1 MIKKL
6 FLLIFLLLLLIILSP
21 VILLALMYQGDL
33 EGPLPTHAYQE
44 NSTPTQVMSGELD
57 ASLTLLSSPDDDL
70 MFVLTEDTINTIIF
84 AAFTQEEG
92 LNPNY
97 QPGSNCETDACQFLI
112 TENLSDDITAYL
124 KGVWV
129 EIDDD
134 QISIFASAAVNWQE
148 RFTYQTILSLVF
160 SITDDED
167 AYRLTI
173 DQVRLGR
180 LPVTSRFVG
189 RILGLVERISGQP
202 VVEIDG
208 DLPVGSLDIETFS
221 VTLPK
226 SEIVNTIKEDEDLE
240 NGALFGQLL
249 EIFFDNQLLTFKLEN
264 QALNFSLRT
273 SLILSDENTVM
284 PMRISELYEGDL
296 NLDLESYLQDRFEEF
311 LLTQALLGETSFRLS
326 QRVFNTIIASSL
338 TADEGLPNFS
348 WDYENSE
355 GVEDR
360 ITLEISGVWVTLKE
374 QEFIIHALFNIASF
388 PSLVEFTFT
397 AVSSNDPFSL
407 VYEIQSM
414 TMGRSPSDP
423 NQPFLLIDDFE
434 ALIPLISD
442 WVQTDFIRFNE
453 MNQLEVGGQNLE
465 SYLNEL
471 LEESGINLSE
481 LSVVDGALIL
491 ELSLDPNLQLI
502 FDSYANAINDVLKNE
517 DFVNALNTV
526 LDPANN
532 PEAEDVINQI
542 SSISEK
548 LNNNEPITQEDVTN
562 LIQEF
567 EDLST
572 QELEAFFNA
581 MQGFIDPALVE
592 EFENSFNN

>member
-44 NSTPTQVMSGELD
+44 NSTPTQVISRELD

-70 MFVLTEDTINTIIF
+70 LFVLTEDTINAIIF
-84 AAFTQEEG
+84 AALTQEEG
-92 LNPNY
+92 LNPSY
-97 QPGSNCETDACQFLI
+97 QPGSNCQTDACQFLI
-112 TENLSDDITAYL
+112 TEKLSDDVTAYL
-124 KGVWV
+124 KGIWV
-129 EIDDD
+129 ELDDD
-134 QISIFASAAVNWQE
+134 QISIFMSAAVNWQE

-160 SITDDED
+160 NITDDED

-221 VTLPK
+221 ITLLK

-240 NGALFGQLL
+240 NGDLLGQLL
-249 EIFFDNQLLTFKLEN
+249 DIFFDNQLLTFKLEN
-264 QALNFSLRT
+264 QALIFSLRT
-273 SLILSDENTVM
+273 SLILSDEATVL
-284 PMRISELYEGDL
+284 PTRISELYEGDL

-326 QRVFNTIIASSL
+326 QRVFNTIIATSL
-338 TADEGLPNFS
+338 TADEGLPSFS
-348 WDYENSE
+348 WDFENSDGIE
-355 GVEDR
+355 DSISVE
-360 ITLEISGVWVTLKE
+360 ITGVWVTLRE
-374 QEFIIHALFNIASF
+374 SEFIIHALFNIASF
-388 PSLVEFTFT
+388 PSLIEFTFE
-397 AVSSNDPFSL
+397 AIPSSDPFLL
-407 VYEIQSM
+407 VYEVQSM

-423 NQPFLLIDDFE
+423 NQPFLLIDDFD
-434 ALIPLISD
+434 ALIPLIRD
-442 WVQTDFIRFNE
+442 WVQTDFIRFNT
-453 MNQLEVGGQNLE
+453 MNQLEIGGQNLE
-465 SYLNEL
+465 TYLNEF
-471 LEESGINLSE
+471 LEESGISLAE
-481 LSVVDGALIL
+481 LTVVEGALIL
-491 ELSLDPNLQLI
+491 ELALDPALQLI
-502 FDSYANAINDVLKNE
+502 FDNYANAINDVLKNE

-526 LDPANN
+526 LDPTNN

-542 SSISEK
+542 NAISQK
-548 LNNNEPITQEDVTN
+548 LNNNEPITQEDVNN
-562 LIQEF
+562 LIQEL

-572 QELEAFFNA
+572 QDQEAFFNA
-581 MQGFIDPALVE
+581 MQGFIDPSLVE